1 MVLHCLAKRA
11 TMLATRRMQ
20 MANKVKDGWL
30 GGRVDT
36 DLKEKVEE
44 YIDVA
49 EITQGQLIRK
59 AVMEYMKNHPVEDE

>member
-1 MVLHCLAKRA
+1 
-11 TMLATRRMQ
+11 

-59 AVMEYMKNHPVEDE
+59 AVMEYMKNHPVEAE